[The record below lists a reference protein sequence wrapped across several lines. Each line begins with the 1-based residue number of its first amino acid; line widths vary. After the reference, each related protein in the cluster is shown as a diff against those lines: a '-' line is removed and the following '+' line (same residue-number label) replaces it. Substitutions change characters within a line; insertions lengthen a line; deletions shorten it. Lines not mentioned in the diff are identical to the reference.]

1 MDAALEY
8 IKKIKKRYEKEWL
21 SRKGV
26 VSVGIGILSSG
37 EIGIIVA
44 YTDNLNLLEQQIPQ
58 QIDDVTIELRKSHD
72 IVAL

>member
-1 MDAALEY
+1 MDAAIEY

-26 VSVGIGILSSG
+26 VSVGIGVLSSG
-37 EIGIIVA
+37 GIGIIVA
-44 YTDNLNLLEQQIPQ
+44 YTDNLNRLEQQIPQ
-58 QIDDVTIELRKSHD
+58 QINHVRIELRKSQD

>member
-1 MDAALEY
+1 MDAAIER